1 MKVDLLPPMYKDKFT
16 LFMLITDESWIQSS
30 RAWIRSHTCVAIGY
44 FMLHAFLTGAK
55 DLATKQMKHC

>member
-1 MKVDLLPPMYKDKFT
+1 MKLGLLPPMYNDKFT

-30 RAWIRSHTCVAIGY
+30 WAWIRSHICVAKGY
-44 FMLHAFLTGAK
+44 FMLHAFLTDAK